1 MPLLPRSPAL
11 RDLLVAVV
19 VTVAAEVEV
28 LLVADRIEN
37 PLLGHL
43 LVNLLILPALTVRR
57 SHPLS
62 AALLGALSLAVQ
74 PWVGPAPVASGFL
87 VLLALLASLG
97 WYADT
102 RPGVLGVTAVVAGG
116 LVFDLTTDDFLLA
129 DLVVNVVIIVAA
141 WGAGRATRVASDR
154 RVRAELEA
162 DRAARVAVQEER
174 ARISRD
180 LHDSL
185 AHALTLITLQAGSA
199 RERVDD
205 PLSTEAL
212 GTIEQTGREA
222 LGDMHRFLRLLA
234 SPVGDPPGIG
244 HLGELADGVRRHG
257 LDVALDLETAGHVPQ
272 AVSTAVY
279 RVVQE
284 GLTNAVRHS
293 DATTATVA
301 VRSDARAVVAVV
313 DSVGRPRQAA
323 VPGSGRGLVGL
334 RERLAA
340 FGGSLDS
347 AATPEGWRLEARIP
361 LPEGTS

>member
-1 MPLLPRSPAL
+1 M
-11 RDLLVAVV
+11 RDLLVAAA
-19 VTVAAEVEV
+19 VTVAAECEV
-28 LLVADRIEN
+28 LLVTERIEG

-43 LVNLLILPALTVRR
+43 LVNLLILPALAVRR
-57 SHPLS
+57 SRPLT
-62 AALLGALSLAVQ
+62 AALVGALSLAVQ
-74 PWVGPAPVASGFL
+74 PWLGPAPVAAGFL
-87 VLLALLASLG
+87 VLLAVLASLG

-102 RPGVLGVTAVVAGG
+102 RRGAIGVGAVVAGG
-116 LVFDLTTDDFLLA
+116 LLFDLTTDDFLLA

-141 WGAGRATRVASDR
+141 WGAGRATRIASDR
-154 RVRAELEA
+154 RVSAELEA

-174 ARISRD
+174 ARIARD

-205 PLSTEAL
+205 PLSADAL

-222 LGDMHRFLRLLA
+222 LADMHRFLRLLA
-234 SPVGDPPGIG
+234 TPVGDPPGIG
-244 HLGELADGVRRHG
+244 HLGELVDGVRRHG
-257 LDVALDLETAGHVPQ
+257 LAVALDLQTAGHVPQ
-272 AVSTAVY
+272 SVSTAVY

-293 DATTATVA
+293 DATAATVA

-313 DSVGRPRQAA
+313 DSVGRPRPAE

-347 AATPEGWRLEARIP
+347 AATPDGWRLEARIP
-361 LPEGTS
+361 LPEGAP